1 MLLFWDDEDI
11 VEKLR
16 EAKNNEDSWQLLYEK
31 YAFAIIGLAYKVT
44 KDHHFARDVL
54 QSTFA
59 KAFQK
64 LEDLRNGSAVKSWLL
79 SIAFNESKQI
89 LRKNGRETIVDLE
102 VLEPLMD
109 ASQDVH
115 SSLDEVNELLTVA
128 RQCLKGDERR
138 VWVLRHQGAMSYNE
152 IHKATGIPLNTVRS
166 HLRRAKQKLEKS
178 PQVMAILGGSR

>member
-1 MLLFWDDEDI
+1 MFQWDDDAI

-16 EAKNNEDSWQLLYEK
+16 SVKDNDDSWQLLYEK

-54 QSTFA
+54 QTTFT

-64 LEDLRNGSAVKSWLL
+64 LDALKNASAVKSWLL
-79 SIAFNESKQI
+79 SIAFNESRQI

-109 ASQDVH
+109 ASQDVD
-115 SSLDEVNELLTVA
+115 SSLDEENEVLA
-128 RQCLKGDERR
+128 IAKQCLKGDERR
-138 VWVLRHQGAMSYNE
+138 VWVLRHQGALSYNE